1 MDEDAR
7 TGPLDRLPAAVRGRV
22 IALAAQVLPEVPTMP
37 PTLRKVASFAPSR
50 RARLAAAPLTAALT
64 GDPDFRRQVAV
75 LSETVIAADAPDVEI
90 AAVVWLRGE
99 DEATLRELVER
110 STDTRTPDPQATA
123 EMAQLR
129 DRVELLQREART
141 VRDGHRDELAALK
154 QANADLR
161 RKLGDA
167 RATARRDRERAQAAE
182 NQSDEWG
189 RELTKVGAERD
200 AEVRRLRA
208 QVTDLQSIVERA
220 KGETREQRDQGTLRA
235 RMLLDT
241 LIDAAS
247 GLRREL
253 ALPPVTGAP
262 AAQLEQELAA
272 RLDER
277 GAGSAAGLGPDSP
290 GLLEQALALP
300 RARLLVDGYNVS
312 RSVWESS
319 SLEAQRAR
327 LLRALGPLVARTGVE
342 TTVVFDATNAEVRPI
357 LTGVP
362 RGVKVIFSPLGTL
375 ADDVI
380 VDLVGREPPGR
391 AVVVVSSDKEVAGA
405 TASAGFRAVGA
416 PALLGLMQ
424 T

>member
-1 MDEDAR
+1 MSEEAK
-7 TGPLDRLPAAVRGRV
+7 TGSLDRLPAVVRAQV
-22 IALAAQVLPEVPTMP
+22 VALAAQVLPEVPIMP
-37 PTLRKVASFAPSR
+37 PTLRKVASFAPAR

-64 GDPDFRRQVAV
+64 SDPVFRRHVAT
-75 LSETVIAADAPDVEI
+75 LSEAALAPDAPDAEM

-99 DEATLRELVER
+99 DDATLAELVER
-110 STDTRTPDPQATA
+110 LIDTSVPDPRAAA
-123 EMAQLR
+123 EVAQLR
-129 DRVELLQREART
+129 SRLETLQGEART
-141 VRDGHRDELAALK
+141 VREAHREERAALK
-154 QANADLR
+154 EANAGLR
-161 RKLGDA
+161 RKLGEA
-167 RATARRDRERAQAAE
+167 RAAARRDREAAQTA
-182 NQSDEWG
+182 DE
-189 RELTKVGAERD
+189 RLQEQERDQARVTTERD
-200 AEVRRLRA
+200 AEARRLRA
-208 QVTDLQSIVERA
+208 QVAELQATVERG
-220 KGETREQRDQGTLRA
+220 KGESRAHRDQGTVRA

-241 LIDAAS
+241 LIDAAA

-253 ALPPVTGAP
+253 ALPPVAGAP

-277 GAGSAAGLGPDSP
+277 GSGSAAGLGTNSP
-290 GLLEQALALP
+290 ALLEQALSLP

-327 LLRALGPLVARTGVE
+327 LLRALGPLVARTGAE
-342 TTVVFDATNAEVRPI
+342 TTVIFDATNAEVRPI

-380 VDLVGREPPGR
+380 GDLVALEPPGR

-405 TASAGFRAVGA
+405 TVRAGFRAVGA
-416 PALLGLMQ
+416 PALLGLVQ